1 MQSFARLWLAM
12 MVACWITPL
21 AGQDGHR
28 WVNLDPLEAEEPLR
42 IGQQKQLLVD
52 NEMLADWWKLRR
64 VQSQVKKHPQ
74 NPVLE
79 ADQLWEE
86 SARRSWGILPTAVL
100 HDAEEGRLKLW
111 YKIYQKDNGA
121 VVAYATSS
129 NGVHWTKPA
138 LASIVLSVLSRKIS
152 LESWIELAP
161 NSSATAVET
170 ISPSPNWAK

>member
-1 MQSFARLWLAM
+1 M
-12 MVACWITPL
+12 
-21 AGQDGHR
+21 
-28 WVNLDPLEAEEPLR
+28 R

-129 NGVHWTKPA
+129 NGVHWTKPYLGAGGVCWDQPEQPVPHRA
-138 LASIVLSVLSRKIS
+138 LGASDDGQ
-152 LESWIELAP
+152 LAP
-161 NSSATAVET
+161 GTGAPREFFKIKVTEPSA
-170 ISPSPNWAK
+170 SPRSMRMALPTEAGWVSP